1 MQTLTKD
8 ISDIIINEAHLINE
22 KLKGLNFLE
31 TLKLQLIEKIKSLV
45 TSYKFPLDQSIEFEI
60 QPEINLRTLIISI
73 NYYKNSIYI
82 SKKKIDHDSLLIS
95 FTETSNIDIFEGTNK
110 NSIQSFFLY
119 KNTGVSLSADTII
132 NAKYKKDTLIIE
144 IKNKDLVQILAI

>member
-31 TLKLQLIEKIKSLV
+31 TLKLQLIEKIKTLV

-82 SKKKIDHDSLLIS
+82 SKKKLIMTLYLFHLL
-95 FTETSNIDIFEGTNK
+95 K
-110 NSIQSFFLY
+110 
-119 KNTGVSLSADTII
+119 
-132 NAKYKKDTLIIE
+132 
-144 IKNKDLVQILAI
+144 LAI